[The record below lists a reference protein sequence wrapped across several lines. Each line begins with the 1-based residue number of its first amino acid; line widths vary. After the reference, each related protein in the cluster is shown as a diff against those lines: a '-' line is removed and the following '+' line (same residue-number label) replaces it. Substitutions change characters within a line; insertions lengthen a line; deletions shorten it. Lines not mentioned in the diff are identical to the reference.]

1 MSVDVE
7 NAHFLVLHEQQVEVG
22 FVQKVDEQLHER
34 VLTQADAVGQV
45 LGAGLVVGVRV
56 RVEELDQ
63 KLALPEERE
72 TWEKQF
78 DFLIL

>member
-56 RVEELDQ
+56 RVEELNQ
-63 KLALPEERE
+63 QLALPEERE
-72 TWEKQF
+72 MCENNLVF
-78 DFLIL
+78 